1 MTKSKHV
8 YNSQDSTTQLDSS
21 IESTYVKLSPIEH
34 ILKKPG
40 MYIGDIDFR
49 NEKQFIYNKSIIHK
63 EITWSPGL
71 YKIVDELIVNAY
83 DQSIRDKTL
92 NIISVVLDNKSFS
105 IFNDGIGIDVV
116 LHPTHK
122 IYIPELIFA
131 NLLTSTNYNDT
142 EDRITGGTHGLGA
155 KLSAIFS
162 KKFIIEVW
170 DSTRKLYYIQTYEN
184 NLSKI
189 SKPIIKK
196 YKFAEI
202 TINSNIIINK
212 GGVKITIEPDFNKF
226 KTDSFSNDMIQLLS
240 RRVIDLIGLTRDNIK
255 IYLNNK
261 YIKRE
266 NNFESYLQLYPS
278 EHSWIISHCVKN
290 PLWSFAIRFNDND
303 IPHISFVNGIFTNKG
318 GKHVEYI
325 IDLLLDK
332 FQKIIG
338 SNFTKK
344 LLNDHITIC
353 LKSSIVNPTF
363 NSQTKE
369 ELNTPITKFGV
380 LNNVSMKCIIPDS
393 FWSNIK
399 NSPLLEQL
407 KQALTLTNQKL
418 LSKTDGSKKSKIKN
432 LPKLED
438 ANFAGTKKS
447 HECTLILTEG
457 DSAKATAISGISAIP
472 NGRNYYGV
480 YPLRGKLL
488 NVREASPAQLMGNEE
503 ISNLKQIMGLKHGE
517 DYTDDAKFNQLRYGR
532 IVVLTDADVD
542 GSHIKGLL
550 MNFIHSQWPSL
561 IKRTNFITSLATPIL
576 KAFKGNETLSFYNVS
591 EYNTWLDDDESHK
604 NWKIKYYKGLGT
616 STAVEAREYFVDVE
630 DKLINYSWLE
640 SSADE
645 DSSDELPYNK
655 ENDEDAILLAF
666 EKSRADDRK
675 VWLQNYD
682 KNNVLLYE
690 EKEVRFSKFIHSD
703 MIHFSNDD
711 LSRSIPSLIDGLKP
725 SQRKILYGA
734 FLRGLDK
741 TEVKVAQ
748 LAGFVSDKAAYHH
761 GEASLTG
768 AIVNMAQNYMGS
780 NNINVLKPNG
790 QFGSRLHNG
799 ADSASP
805 RYIWTQLEALTSI
818 IFNPSDD
825 AILNKQVEDNEPI
838 EPEFYAPIIPMIL
851 VNGTHGIGTGF
862 STKVPPY
869 DPKEIIQNI
878 KNKLNNKSMNDMDP
892 WWAGFE
898 GQIAKIDD
906 QNYEIYGTWSINDN
920 KLIVTELPVGES
932 TFGYKQFLEKLLEGD
947 IEKKVV
953 KPAGKAVKGKPAA
966 KPKPAAK
973 KEDNFIGY
981 KEANTDT
988 KVYFELEFTSGYL
1001 DKAKELDKTY
1011 HLCKKYS
1018 TSNMH
1023 LFDANGT
1030 IKKYATPLE
1039 IIDEYFY
1046 VRLDLYQKR
1055 KDHELAILQFQLRM
1069 ISYKVKFIL
1078 MIVEKKLVV
1087 NNKKKSDLESELEK
1101 LKFPRLGK
1109 NKDDEDGSYNYLL
1122 SMSIYNLTNEKIEEL
1137 KKQESDKET
1146 EYEELDNL
1154 SIETIWLNE
1163 LTKLEKEYDKW
1174 ITYKEKEASSNKV
1187 SKKLKKSKK

>member
-8 YNSQDSTTQLDSS
+8 YNSQDSTTQLDTS

-162 KKFIIEVW
+162 KKCIIEVW

-226 KTDSFSNDMIQLLS
+226 KTDSFSDDMIKLLS

-255 IYLNNK
+255 IYLNDK

-278 EHSWIISHCVKN
+278 EHPWIISHCVKN

-318 GKHVEYI
+318 GKHVDYI

-488 NVREASPAQLMGNEE
+488 NVREASVSQINNNQE
-503 ISNLKQIMGLKHGE
+503 ISDIKKILGLKAGITL
-517 DYTDDAKFNQLRYGR
+517 DKQSILNNDIRYGSVM
-532 IVVLTDADVD
+532 IMTDADED
-542 GSHIKGLL
+542 GSHIKGLII
-550 MNFIHSQWPSL
+550 NFFDYFYPSL
-561 IKRTNFITSLATPIL
+561 LNINGFIKILVTPLIKVTNNQTIIQFA
-576 KAFKGNETLSFYNVS
+576 NVR
-591 EYNTWLDDDESHK
+591 EYKLWKDKTTDNI

-616 STAVEAREYFVDVE
+616 STAKEAGDYFTNIKINTID
-630 DKLINYSWLE
+630 LINSKE
-640 SSADE
+640 G
-645 DSSDELPYNK
+645 NK
-655 ENDEDAILLAF
+655 DILLAF
-666 EKSRADDRK
+666 SKDKINDRK
-675 VWLQNYD
+675 LWLSNYNPD
-682 KNNVLLYE
+682 ITLQLENKSISINQ
-690 EKEVRFSKFIHSD
+690 FIHQEL
-703 MIHFSNDD
+703 IHFSNYDNI
-711 LSRSIPSLIDGLKP
+711 RSIPSIMDGFKP
-725 SQRKILYGA
+725 SQRKVIYACLKKNVINEA
-734 FLRGLDK
+734 
-741 TEVKVAQ
+741 KVAQ
-748 LAGFVSDKAAYHH
+748 LAAGVAEVSAYHH
-761 GEASLTG
+761 GEQSLVST
-768 AIVNMAQNYMGS
+768 IINMAHNFIGS
-780 NNINVLKPNG
+780 NNINLLSPQG
-790 QFGSRLHNG
+790 QFGTRLMGGKDHS
-799 ADSASP
+799 SA
-805 RYIWTQLEALTSI
+805 RYIYTFLESYVKK
-818 IFNPSDD
+818 IF
-825 AILNKQVEDNEPI
+825 IKTDNELLEYLDDDGYQI
-838 EPEFYAPIIPMIL
+838 EPKYYIPIVPLIL
-851 VNGTHGIGTGF
+851 INGCEGIGTGF
-862 STKVPPY
+862 STFIPNFNPN
-869 DPKEIIQNI
+869 EIIKWLENKLQNKENKDKLIPYYKGFTGSIIQYNDNTWLSCGVFVINYSKLELVITELPIKLWTNDYKEWLEDFIYNSKTCLFKSYNNLSSDVGIHFVLKFTQDKLDEIKHAETASDSDGLNVLYKYLHLYKTIKQSNMNLYTDKYLIKTYTTAEEILEEFYSWRLSFYTKRKKLLLNKYTDEIKFINHQIKFIELVI
-878 KNKLNNKSMNDMDP
+878 KNKGNIFNMETEQINKYLKSQNIDTVDNSYDYLINMTFKQLTKANLDKLYEKVSELKLLYKNTNSKTDKEMWLSDLIELNN
-892 WWAGFE
+892 
-898 GQIAKIDD
+898 
-906 QNYEIYGTWSINDN
+906 
-920 KLIVTELPVGES
+920 
-932 TFGYKQFLEKLLEGD
+932 
-947 IEKKVV
+947 
-953 KPAGKAVKGKPAA
+953 
-966 KPKPAAK
+966 
-973 KEDNFIGY
+973 
-981 KEANTDT
+981 
-988 KVYFELEFTSGYL
+988 
-1001 DKAKELDKTY
+1001 
-1011 HLCKKYS
+1011 
-1018 TSNMH
+1018 
-1023 LFDANGT
+1023 
-1030 IKKYATPLE
+1030 
-1039 IIDEYFY
+1039 
-1046 VRLDLYQKR
+1046 
-1055 KDHELAILQFQLRM
+1055 ILQ
-1069 ISYKVKFIL
+1069 
-1078 MIVEKKLVV
+1078 
-1087 NNKKKSDLESELEK
+1087 
-1101 LKFPRLGK
+1101 
-1109 NKDDEDGSYNYLL
+1109 
-1122 SMSIYNLTNEKIEEL
+1122 
-1137 KKQESDKET
+1137 
-1146 EYEELDNL
+1146 
-1154 SIETIWLNE
+1154 
-1163 LTKLEKEYDKW
+1163 
-1174 ITYKEKEASSNKV
+1174 
-1187 SKKLKKSKK
+1187 